1 MTTLHILSHVDTI
14 ITTAMRLY
22 ALGGE
27 LFSITAILLCLNFL
41 GNCIKN
47 TYAAGYAVGKFYRRY
62 LHKPLKWLLIHAI
75 ALIILLAQL
84 TWEGAVVIYK
94 NREEISAAIICGWQ
108 TVEKAFIYESPL
120 YYWPTD
126 LSMSLNCS
134 SHCITFMHPKSQS
147 MALSAG
153 IVGIAALAGASP
165 FIIATGCGLMIY
177 EAFRKPEEYMADL
190 NKANDKDR
198 R

>member
-1 MTTLHILSHVDTI
+1 
-14 ITTAMRLY
+14 
-22 ALGGE
+22 
-27 LFSITAILLCLNFL
+27 
-41 GNCIKN
+41 
-47 TYAAGYAVGKFYRRY
+47 
-62 LHKPLKWLLIHAI
+62 
-75 ALIILLAQL
+75 
-84 TWEGAVVIYK
+84 
-94 NREEISAAIICGWQ
+94 
-108 TVEKAFIYESPL
+108 
-120 YYWPTD
+120 
-126 LSMSLNCS
+126 
-134 SHCITFMHPKSQS
+134 

>member
-120 YYWPTD
+120 YY
-126 LSMSLNCS
+126 
-134 SHCITFMHPKSQS
+134 
-147 MALSAG
+147 
-153 IVGIAALAGASP
+153 
-165 FIIATGCGLMIY
+165 
-177 EAFRKPEEYMADL
+177 
-190 NKANDKDR
+190 
-198 R
+198 